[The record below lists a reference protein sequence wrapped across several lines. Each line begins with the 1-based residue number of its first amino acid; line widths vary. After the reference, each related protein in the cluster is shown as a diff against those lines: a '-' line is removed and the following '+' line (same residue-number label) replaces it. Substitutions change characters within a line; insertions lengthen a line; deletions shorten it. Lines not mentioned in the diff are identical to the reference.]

1 MFNITSQSRIKLGRR
16 TGTVVLAVL
25 ISMMTT
31 SLSAQQG
38 TGNIVGHVSD
48 SSGAVIADATIDIQ
62 NNETQSVIHLITDQ
76 AGFYNSPPLAIGTYT
91 VTATHPGFTKAQSKV
106 QVDVNKRTEVT
117 VTLPIG
123 ASSQVVEVTSAPSAL
138 NTTSATLGDVL

>member
-25 ISMMTT
+25 ISMIAT

-62 NNETQSVIHLITDQ
+62 NNETQSVFHLTTDQ
-76 AGFYNSPPLAIGTYT
+76 AGFYNSP
-91 VTATHPGFTKAQSKV
+91 
-106 QVDVNKRTEVT
+106 R
-117 VTLPIG
+117 
-123 ASSQVVEVTSAPSAL
+123 
-138 NTTSATLGDVL
+138 